1 MRKRLKNLKN
11 KGGHSENG
19 SPRQLIDEATYREHG
34 AAVFAGQHY
43 DSEYAG
49 WSWATRPR
57 DQAITLR
64 RHFVT
69 SVTGPSA
76 PSGPT

>member
-1 MRKRLKNLKN
+1 MRRRLKNLKN

-19 SPRQLIDEATYREHG
+19 APRQLIDEAALRERHNVG
-34 AAVFAGQHY
+34 GPGVRY

-57 DQAITLR
+57 DQAISLR
-64 RHFVT
+64 AR
-69 SVTGPSA
+69 G
-76 PSGPT
+76 PSGPSRTA